1 MYNLSKKE
9 KLQFVLEKCKELSI
23 SAYEIAKNTKLTEA
37 GIIRILNGT
46 SKNPHENTLDS
57 IILYLEKKVL
67 GKNNNENIHILQE
80 EKTEYNHT
88 NYSKELINCLEEK
101 NRLTKELVKLQ
112 ILLTKNNI
120 EFKNILEEEN

>member
-9 KLQFVLEKCKELSI
+9 KLEFVLEKCKELSI
-23 SAYEIAKNTKLTEA
+23 SAYEIAKNTNLTEA

-57 IILYLEKKVL
+57 IILYLEKKVI
-67 GKNNNENIHILQE
+67 GKNNSENIHILAE
-80 EKTEYNHT
+80 EKTEYNQT
-88 NYSKELINCLEEK
+88 DYSKELINCLEEK

>member
-9 KLQFVLEKCKELSI
+9 KLEFVLEKCKELSI
-23 SAYEIAKNTKLTEA
+23 SAYEIAKNTNLTEA

-46 SKNPHENTLDS
+46 SKNPHQNTLDS
-57 IILYLEKKVL
+57 IILFLEKKVL
-67 GKNNNENIHILQE
+67 GKNVGENIHIIEE
-80 EKTEYNHT
+80 EKTEYNKT
-88 NYSKELINCLEEK
+88 DYSKEFINCLEER
-101 NRLTKELVKLQ
+101 NRLTKEVIKLQ